1 MQTVASRFQNC
12 MNSIRIDS
20 RKRDSDIRK
29 KLLPNLMLPNFFL
42 TQMGGGTNLL
52 NSFQLILENRIL
64 YVILYVPPIQ

>member
-1 MQTVASRFQNC
+1 
-12 MNSIRIDS
+12 
-20 RKRDSDIRK
+20 
-29 KLLPNLMLPNFFL
+29 MLPNFFL